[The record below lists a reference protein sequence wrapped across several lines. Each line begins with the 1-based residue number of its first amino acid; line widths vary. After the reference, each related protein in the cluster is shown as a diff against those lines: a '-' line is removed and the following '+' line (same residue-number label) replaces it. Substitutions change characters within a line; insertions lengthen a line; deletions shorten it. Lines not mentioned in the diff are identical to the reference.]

1 MIPNRAEVFKLS
13 RLSIAWLSIIFGIV
27 WAVCWSIGVG
37 LPMLL
42 EGQFGERVTLIN
54 EILKAVTPIVAI
66 LVFIPINAMFMVLI
80 ERRALAIFTVRKGP
94 NRVGPDGNLQTMADA
109 VKLLLKE
116 DIDRKSV
123 V

>member
-1 MIPNRAEVFKLS
+1 MIPNGAEVFKLS

-66 LVFIPINAMFMVLI
+66 LVFIRSTRCLWY
-80 ERRALAIFTVRKGP
+80 
-94 NRVGPDGNLQTMADA
+94 
-109 VKLLLKE
+109 
-116 DIDRKSV
+116 
-123 V
+123 